1 MSEAIPNSM
10 TDVAELLNQYAAGK
24 RNFTSIELSAV
35 DLRTANLKGADLSY
49 AELSGTDLSGANLR
63 GVDLSYANLNQ
74 ANLSG
79 ANLRGAILIGTDL
92 RHAKLETADLRE
104 ADYDPDTT
112 HFPPGFDP
120 IQAGM
125 RSHRHSRS

>member
-1 MSEAIPNSM
+1 MSEVIPNPIN
-10 TDVAELLNQYAAGK
+10 DAAELVSQYTAGK
-24 RNFTSIELSAV
+24 RDFTSIELSAV
-35 DLRTANLKGADLSY
+35 DLRNANLKGADLSY
-49 AELSGTDLSGANLR
+49 AELGKADLSGANLR
-63 GVDLSYANLNQ
+63 GVDLSYANLNE

-92 RHAKLETADLRE
+92 RHAELDAADLRE

-125 RSHRHSRS
+125 RSDRSSNR

>member
-1 MSEAIPNSM
+1 MSEAIPNSI
-10 TDVAELLNQYAAGK
+10 TDIAELLNQYAAGK
-24 RNFTSIELSAV
+24 RDFTSIELSAA
-35 DLRTANLKGADLSY
+35 DLRTTNLKGADLSY
-49 AELSGTDLSGANLR
+49 AELSSADFSGANLR
-63 GVDLSYANLNQ
+63 GVDLSYANLNE
-74 ANLSG
+74 ANLNG

-125 RSHRHSRS
+125 RPDRPS

>member
-1 MSEAIPNSM
+1 MSEVIPNAIAN
-10 TDVAELLNQYAAGK
+10 TVELLNQYAVGK
-24 RNFTSIELSAV
+24 RDFTSIELSGV
-35 DLRTANLKGADLSY
+35 DLRSANLKGADLSY
-49 AELSGTDLSGANLR
+49 AELSGTNLSGANLR

-74 ANLSG
+74 ANLSE

-104 ADYDPDTT
+104 ADYEPDTT

-125 RSHRHSRS
+125 RSRRSSNQ